1 MERKVKA
8 VQYGCGKMSV
18 YLMRYL
24 LEKGADITAAFDM
37 SPAVIGKDIGEII
50 GSGKMLGIKVSSAKD
65 ADSILA
71 ELKPDVCV
79 IATRSTML
87 DVKEAF
93 AVCAK
98 NGVNAIATCEESL
111 YPWNS
116 SPAITKELDELAKK
130 NNCTLA
136 GSGYPDMYWG
146 VLIDTLAGSLHKI
159 TKIKGSSSYNVE
171 DYGIALAKGHGAG
184 LTLEEFDREIGNF
197 NDLTSDEIKEKIE
210 SGEIAPSYM
219 WNQNGWLCGRLGLTP
234 ISQTQKCIPMTY
246 DKDLDSSTLG
256 MTIKA
261 GDATGMSAVV
271 TTETAEGITLE
282 TQCIGKVYAPDE
294 FDKNEWSFYG
304 EPEMTNIVNRPATV
318 QLTCANLINRIP
330 ALINSRPGY
339 ITTEKMPDN
348 IYLVKPLNE
357 YIK

>member
-1 MERKVKA
+1 MDRKVKA

-18 YLMRYL
+18 FLMRYL
-24 LEKGADITAAFDM
+24 LEKGADIVAAFDM
-37 SPAVIGKDIGEII
+37 NPAIVGKDIGEII
-50 GSGKMLGIKVSSAKD
+50 GDGNMRGVKVSAAQD
-65 ADSILA
+65 ADRMLS

-79 IATRSTML
+79 IATMSTMADL
-87 DVKEAF
+87 REAF
-93 AVCAK
+93 MTCAK
-98 NGVNAIATCEESL
+98 NGVNAISTCEESL

-116 SPAITKELDELAKK
+116 SPAITKEIDAMAKQ
-130 NNCTLA
+130 NNCTIA

-146 VLIDTLAGSLHKI
+146 VLVDTLAGSIHKI

-184 LTLEEFDREIGNF
+184 LNLAEFDKEIGSF
-197 NDLTSDEIKEKIE
+197 NNLSSDEIKQKIE

-219 WNQNGWLCGRLGLTP
+219 WNQNGWLCSKMGLTP
-234 ISQTQKCIPMTY
+234 LSQTQKCIPMTN
-246 DKDLDSSTLG
+246 DKDLESSTLG

-282 TQCIGKVYAPDE
+282 TECIGKVYAPGE
-294 FDKNEWSFYG
+294 FDRNEWTFYG

-318 QLTCANLINRIP
+318 ELTCANLINRIP
-330 ALINSRPGY
+330 ALINSEPGY
-339 ITTEKMPDN
+339 VSTDKMPN
-348 IYLVKPLNE
+348 NVYLVKPLHA
-357 YIK
+357 YVK